1 MSEPHPTRASQADAG
16 GRALSGGEPADPAA
30 ASNLP
35 AASPAAVAA
44 VQDASHAAFHDAPHA
59 ALRYRDFRLFQVARL
74 TSVLSSEMMA
84 VAVAWQVYSIT
95 HRALSLGYVGL
106 AQFLPS
112 FALFLAAGHAVDRFD
127 RRRLLQVVQFSYA
140 LIIGGLLLYTLHGSQ
155 AVGPIYAI
163 LVVQGVARA
172 LGAPAGQ
179 AFMPELVPEHH
190 FANAVTWGSSTF
202 MIATIIGPGLGGLLY
217 AWLGG
222 AAWVYAAAVLGYL
235 ISFGFTTAI
244 RRRTGRLEPRGASL
258 DTVLAGFRYVWA
270 HQIILGSISL
280 DLFAV
285 LLGGAVALLP
295 IFASDVLHA
304 GVRGLGLLR
313 AAPSAGAMIMA
324 LVLMFRPLKRHAG
337 ALMLV
342 CVAIF
347 GAATVAFGLSRNL
360 GLSLV
365 LMLIVGASDMV
376 SVVVRQ
382 TLVQIKTPN
391 HMRGRV
397 SAVNM
402 LFIGT
407 SNEFG
412 EFESGI
418 TAQWLGAVRATVLGG
433 IGTLIIVSL
442 WARLFPELRQVQS
455 LRSPQS
461 GPAPGAG

>member
-280 DLFAV
+280 DLFT
-285 LLGGAVALLP
+285 
-295 IFASDVLHA
+295 